1 MKRVFSIIGSYFLKG
16 LLYTVPLAI
25 TGYVIY
31 QLFMFFDRIITIPY
45 DIPGLGIVSLFIF
58 ITLMGVIG
66 SSVIVQPISRRV
78 VRFIEKTPFLKT
90 IYTAVKDLV
99 STFVEK
105 KSSFRVPV
113 LVKISSDSNLQKI
126 GFITEEKLDSFG
138 IAGDSKVAVY
148 FPHSY
153 AFSGNVLIV
162 ERKNVTI
169 IDQKAADVMKF
180 IVSGGVAH
188 LESSNEKQDERNDL

>member
-1 MKRVFSIIGSYFLKG
+1 MKNIFSIIGAYFLKG

-25 TGYVIY
+25 TIYVIY
-31 QLFMFFDRIITIPY
+31 QLFIFFDSLITIPY
-45 DIPGLGIVSLFIF
+45 DIPGLGILFLFVF
-58 ITLMGVIG
+58 ITLMGIVG
-66 SSVIVQPISRRV
+66 SSVIVQPISRKIN
-78 VRFIEKTPFLKT
+78 RFIENTPFLKT
-90 IYTAVKDLV
+90 IYTAVKDVV

-113 LVKISSDSNLQKI
+113 LVKISKDSNLEKI
-126 GFITEEKLDSFG
+126 GFITEEELSALGLKDDNK
-138 IAGDSKVAVY
+138 IAVY

-162 ERKNVTI
+162 DRKNVKI
-169 IDQKAADVMKF
+169 IDQKASDVMKF

-188 LESSNEKQDERNDL
+188 LDPTKDEE